1 MDRIIRTA
9 PVARIGRVFR
19 TVADAVRSVVAPAA
33 LVRTA
38 AAEATVPDPTDVFT
52 DEEMPAPEAIEEAA
66 AAYDEAADQAR
77 AADRAKRRT
86 KKLLGRLP
94 AGIYGRWQVER
105 VQSSRMTADLDS
117 IRATYARLGLGPVPM
132 RTCSPSLRITEL
144 AAVEQLPTPAADD
157 ALLLVAA

>member
-9 PVARIGRVFR
+9 RAARIGRAFR

-33 LVRTA
+33 LVRSVADEA
-38 AAEATVPDPTDVFT
+38 AVPDPADVFT

-77 AADRAKRRT
+77 AADRTKRRT

-94 AGIYGRWQVER
+94 AGIYGRWMVDR
-105 VQSSRMTADLDS
+105 VPSSRVTADLDS

-132 RTCSPSLRITEL
+132 RPCSPSLRITEL
-144 AAVEQLPTPAADD
+144 AAVQALPTPAAD
-157 ALLLVAA
+157 AAPILVAA